1 MKQVHLNFGEGFS
14 HDFNIEIEKEKN
26 GTFTKLVRTT
36 STQWTKDARGK
47 QTVGI
52 GDDGSGLHVVFE
64 RGTEVILD
72 YDEAEELFIL
82 LTQLEFTPFEI
93 KETKTTF
100 AWPEKS

>member
-14 HDFNIEIEKEKN
+14 HDFNIETEKKKN
-26 GTFTKLVRTT
+26 KNFTKLVRTT

-47 QTVGI
+47 VTVDI
-52 GDDGSGLHVVFE
+52 TDDGSGLEIEFE
-64 RGTEVILD
+64 RGTKISLD

-100 AWPEKS
+100 AWPSSQ

>member
-52 GDDGSGLHVVFE
+52 ADDGSGLHVVLE
-64 RGTEVILD
+64 RGKDFILD

-93 KETKTTF
+93 KETKTTL

>member
-14 HDFNIEIEKEKN
+14 HDFNIEVEEEKN

-47 QTVGI
+47 MTIGI
-52 GDDGSGLHVVFE
+52 ADDGSGLDVVFE
-64 RGTEVILD
+64 RDKRLSLD

-100 AWPEKS
+100 AWQSSQ

>member
-14 HDFNIEIEKEKN
+14 HDFNIEVEKHKP
-26 GTFTKLVRTT
+26 GKFTKLIRTT

-52 GDDGSGLHVVFE
+52 ADDGSGLHIVFE
-64 RGTEVILD
+64 RGTEVHLD
-72 YDEAEELFIL
+72 YDEAEELLIL

-100 AWPEKS
+100 AWPSSQ

>member
-14 HDFNIEIEKEKN
+14 HDFNIEFEKEKN

-52 GDDGSGLHVVFE
+52 ADDGSGLHVVLE
-64 RGTEVILD
+64 RGKDFILD

-93 KETKTTF
+93 KESKTTF
-100 AWPEKS
+100 AWPSSQ

>member
-14 HDFNIEIEKEKN
+14 HDFNIEVEEENN

-47 QTVGI
+47 MTVGI
-52 GDDGSGLHVVFE
+52 ADDGSGLDVVFE
-64 RGTEVILD
+64 RGKRLSLD
-72 YDEAEELFIL
+72 YDEAEELLIL
-82 LTQLEFTPFEI
+82 LTQFEFTPFQI

-100 AWPEKS
+100 VWPSSQ

>member
-52 GDDGSGLHVVFE
+52 ADDGSGLHVVLE
-64 RGTEVILD
+64 RGKDFILD

-93 KETKTTF
+93 KETKTAL
-100 AWPEKS
+100 AWPSSQ